1 MTKTNER
8 ETKSNTK
15 KGKKESGRNE
25 ASSNIRGEAPQ
36 KRPLPRARAKSETLK
51 QKQRAVELLTAGAGP
66 VEVAAQLGVD
76 RKTVYR
82 WAKGLNLA
90 GKAKEMLDTAVERG
104 RESLLKLVDSSTM
117 VVRECLDCSAESK
130 ADASAMRVRLEAAKL
145 VFDRVG
151 LCAKQEVE
159 VTNQSLVNLVEK
171 FGGA

>member
-25 ASSNIRGEAPQ
+25 ARSNIRSEAPVPR
-36 KRPLPRARAKSETLK
+36 RPSTRVRAKVDPA
-51 QKQRAVELLTAGAGP
+51 KQRAVELLTEGTP
-66 VEVAAQLGVD
+66 VGDVAKAVGVD
-76 RKTVYR
+76 RRTIHR
-82 WAKGLNLA
+82 WSKSIDLA

-104 RESLLKLVDSSTM
+104 REQLLRLVDSSTM

-130 ADASAMRVRLEAAKL
+130 ADASAMRVRIEAAKL

-159 VTNQSLVNLVEK
+159 VTNQSLVDLVEK
-171 FGGA
+171 YGGS